1 MGKNITEEIRSLV
14 IFHRKE
20 GKSLGAI
27 GKMLKL
33 HKSTVQYIC
42 KRYLEEGRIKNV
54 CSNKGPRKMTKS
66 SEKFILREI
75 KRNPKLT
82 SVELCKMLSDFNG
95 TDVNPITIRRTLKK
109 NGYFSRVCRRKPL
122 ISEVNRK
129 KRLHFAKAYKDK
141 PLDYWKNVI
150 FVDES
155 KFSLFRNDKKQE
167 KVYRRRNEA
176 YLLKNLSA
184 TVKHGGESVM
194 VWGAMGYEGVGNLQY
209 IQGNMDK
216 TIYLNIL
223 KENLQASAEKL
234 GIENSFHFYQDN
246 DPKHKAL
253 DVRLWLLY
261 NCPKCIETP
270 PQSPDINPIE
280 HLWEHLERQ
289 IRKTRAVR
297 NKKELK
303 ALISEE
309 WNKIPP
315 DVTKKLVTSIPSR
328 LAAVI
333 KHKGNPT
340 PY

>member
-1 MGKNITEEIRSLV
+1 
-14 IFHRKE
+14 
-20 GKSLGAI
+20 
-27 GKMLKL
+27 
-33 HKSTVQYIC
+33 
-42 KRYLEEGRIKNV
+42 
-54 CSNKGPRKMTKS
+54 
-66 SEKFILREI
+66 
-75 KRNPKLT
+75 
-82 SVELCKMLSDFNG
+82 
-95 TDVNPITIRRTLKK
+95 
-109 NGYFSRVCRRKPL
+109 
-122 ISEVNRK
+122 
-129 KRLHFAKAYKDK
+129 
-141 PLDYWKNVI
+141 
-150 FVDES
+150 
-155 KFSLFRNDKKQE
+155 
-167 KVYRRRNEA
+167 
-176 YLLKNLSA
+176 
-184 TVKHGGESVM
+184 M